1 MIQNISKDTFVTEKM
16 HLNISAGKSL
26 QISVMYVKDL
36 KQYTDSIAMNLDLQ
50 GKLQYDNFDGNLC
63 SLATKGEST

>member
-16 HLNISAGKSL
+16 HLNISAGESL

-36 KQYTDSIAMNLDLQ
+36 KQYTDSIAMNF
-50 GKLQYDNFDGNLC
+50 G
-63 SLATKGEST
+63 LARKITI

>member
-1 MIQNISKDTFVTEKM
+1 MIQNVSKDTFVTEKM
-16 HLNISAGKSL
+16 HLNISASKSL

-36 KQYTDSIAMNLDLQ
+36 KQYTDSIAMNL

-63 SLATKGEST
+63 SLVTKWEST